1 MFKCKI
7 GKCKTHSRLKKGLCY
22 KHYRRLRFYGD
33 PLGNPV
39 IKSVK
44 ERYWEKVKKGAPDDC
59 WPWLGSKSGNFGHGR
74 FSINRHRGT
83 TAHRYGWI
91 LAHGDIPE
99 GKFVCH
105 KCDNPSCVNPD
116 HLFLGTHK
124 DNMQDM
130 VKKNR
135 CNKPIGDK
143 HHNSKVNPDI
153 VRHIRKKE
161 MQQRAYAKLYGLCQR
176 TVAEIQKKL
185 TWKHVADQ
193 PEIGS
198 EGRDQ

>member
-1 MFKCKI
+1 MFNLDDRFWSKVNKTDYCWNWIGASNSKGYGRYKI
-7 GKCKTHSRLKKGLCY
+7 KGVAYSPHRL
-22 KHYRRLRFYGD
+22 
-33 PLGNPV
+33 V
-39 IKSVK
+39 INCFDV
-44 ERYWEKVKKGAPDDC
+44 
-59 WPWLGSKSGNFGHGR
+59 NF
-74 FSINRHRGT
+74 
-83 TAHRYGWI
+83 
-91 LAHGDIPE
+91 D
-99 GKFVCH
+99 VCH

>member
-1 MFKCKI
+1 MSIVNADAKSLEFEN
-7 GKCKTHSRLKKGLCY
+7 
-22 KHYRRLRFYGD
+22 RFVID
-33 PLGNPV
+33 PLTN
-39 IKSVK
+39 
-44 ERYWEKVKKGAPDDC
+44 C
-59 WPWLGSKSGNFGHGR
+59 WNWIGPK
-74 FSINRHRGT
+74 HRQGYGYHKQMM
-83 TAHRYGWI
+83 AHRYSYKYYK
-91 LAHGDIPE
+91 DDFNPTMC
-99 GKFVCH
+99 VCH

>member
-1 MFKCKI
+1 MSIVNADAKSLEFEN
-7 GKCKTHSRLKKGLCY
+7 
-22 KHYRRLRFYGD
+22 RFVID
-33 PLGNPV
+33 PLTN
-39 IKSVK
+39 
-44 ERYWEKVKKGAPDDC
+44 C
-59 WPWLGSKSGNFGHGR
+59 WNWIGPK
-74 FSINRHRGT
+74 HRQG
-83 TAHRYGWI
+83 YGY
-91 LAHGDIPE
+91 H
-99 GKFVCH
+99 
-105 KCDNPSCVNPD
+105 
-116 HLFLGTHK
+116 
-124 DNMQDM
+124 
-130 VKKNR
+130 
-135 CNKPIGDK
+135 KPIGDK